1 MNEFRVLVCGGRDYD
16 NRERLF
22 KVLDDALEAATL
34 AGKSFALAHGGARGA
49 DSHSHEWAKTRQV
62 SNLRVYEADWETHGK
77 RAGPI
82 RNIKMLTES
91 QPHVIIAFKG
101 GNGTAHMVRI
111 GKEAGVPVYEVIE

>member
-1 MNEFRVLVCGGRDYD
+1 MNEFRVLVCGGREYD
-16 NRERLF
+16 NRERLRRT
-22 KVLDDALEAATL
+22 LDAALKAAQS
-34 AGKSFALAHGGARGA
+34 AGKVAVIIHGNARGA
-49 DSHSHEWAKTRQV
+49 DLLADQYARERSLKVLSFP
-62 SNLRVYEADWETHGK
+62 ADWNLHGR